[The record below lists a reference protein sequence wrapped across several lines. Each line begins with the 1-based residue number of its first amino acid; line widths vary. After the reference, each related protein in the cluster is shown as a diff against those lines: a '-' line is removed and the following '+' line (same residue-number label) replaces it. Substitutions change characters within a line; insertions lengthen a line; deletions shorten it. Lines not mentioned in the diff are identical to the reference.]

1 MKPVSANDYLGDAG
15 KFEIPAVCVVFGKD
29 SFLKYH
35 VIRALRNRIL
45 KDGDAE
51 FSLSRFEGTT
61 AEIKQVLSEVST
73 RAMFGDDRRLVWI
86 EDADSFLTRYRDLL
100 ENYIDKP
107 SPSGVLL
114 LELDGFPSNT
124 KLYKKLVDVGL
135 IVDCAPPAEKE
146 VPKWVVRWA
155 KQHHKTPCDGDAA
168 SMLVDFV
175 GPELGLLDQELAKL
189 SLYVPP
195 KGTITAEIVRQNVG
209 AQRTRKLYEMLNL
222 ALSGKAADAIRELDK
237 LLLLDKESSP
247 IGILAYLSK
256 ALRQLG
262 AATQLYLSGEKAG
275 KRISVTA
282 ALEAVGVEK
291 FRLAQ
296 SEQQLA
302 LLGRRRGSMLLQW
315 LLQADLDM
323 KGASRSDPRLILET
337 LLIRIAD
344 PQLKQT

>member
-15 KFEIPAVCVVFGKD
+15 KFEIPAVCAVFGKD
-29 SFLKYH
+29 SFLKFH
-35 VIRALRNRIL
+35 TIRTIRDSVL

-51 FSLSRFEGTT
+51 FSLSRFEGAT

-124 KLYKKLVDVGL
+124 KMYKKMADAGM

-155 KQHHKTPCDGDAA
+155 KQHHKTPCNNDAA
-168 SMLVDFV
+168 AMLVDFV

-209 AQRTRKLYEMLNL
+209 VQRARKLYAIQNL

-237 LLLLDKESSP
+237 LLLLDKDSTP
-247 IGILAYLSK
+247 TGVLAYLSK
-256 ALRQLG
+256 AIRQLV
-262 AATQLYLSGEKAG
+262 AAAHLYLDAEKSG

-282 ALEAVGVEK
+282 ALTAVGVEE
-291 FRLAQ
+291 RNLAQ
-296 SEQQLA
+296 SERQLG
-302 LLGRRRGSMLLQW
+302 LLGRRRSSKLPQW

-323 KGASRSDPRLILET
+323 KGASQSNPRLVLET
-337 LLIRIAD
+337 FLIRIAD
-344 PQLKQT
+344 PQLKQI